1 MKPVVKFTKVSKRY
15 SLFKKKSD
23 QLLDM
28 FSFKKNKKNFSALS
42 DVSFEVFRGETIG
55 IVGTNGSGKSTL
67 SNLLAQV
74 IPPSSGII
82 EMHGEPTLVAI
93 SAGLN
98 NHLTG
103 YENIELK
110 CLMHGMNKKE
120 IEAITPA
127 IIDFADI
134 GDFMDQPI
142 KNYSSGMKS
151 RLGFAISVHIDPD
164 ILIID
169 EALSVGD
176 STFHQKC
183 VDKFAEFKQ
192 QGKTIFFISH
202 SLNQV
207 KSISDRMIWMN
218 HGQIEMFDET
228 EKVAKEYNSFIKWF
242 NQLTKEE
249 KKEYKQSKLR
259 SQMNKSTIETDPI
272 KRLEKRKKRTSF
284 SSVFQI
290 VLFSLFVIISTLL
303 LFIDQPVEAVKDQF
317 GFLNSKEAA
326 SETAE
331 EDKNTAEGQGPVEM
345 KEIDQPGAI
354 NTESSKVYNEPEL
367 TSVQGE
373 IPITTKVDVENQI
386 GDVYE
391 VTYEGQK
398 GYVKASNI
406 QLSPGESEISTI
418 TLDELAQAFPGSFAQ
433 SYEYFFAFIDSDY
446 ESVKSTFNGL
456 TDETEDE
463 SGRSVLL
470 YETDGVAFK
479 FDEDNN
485 TDELEVMNI
494 DVHDEAIEELKEK
507 AYLSSNDDTIHYI
520 ENENFQV
527 ILNAEEETLQFKT
540 KKEKQE

>member
-259 SQMNKSTIETDPI
+259 SQMDKSTIETDPI
-272 KRLEKRKKRTSF
+272 RRLEKRKKRAPF
-284 SSVFQI
+284 SSIFQI

-317 GFLNSKEAA
+317 GFLSSQQAA

-331 EDKNTAEGQGPVEM
+331 EKEDKAEGPVEM
-345 KEIDQPGAI
+345 KEIDQQGAI
-354 NTESSKVYNEPEL
+354 IAESSDLYNEPEL
-367 TSVQGE
+367 TSVKE
-373 IPITTKVDVENQI
+373 KLPITTKVDVVNQI

-391 VTYEGQK
+391 VTYEGEK
-398 GYVKASNI
+398 GYVKAPDI
-406 QLSPGESEISTI
+406 QLSPGQNEITDL

-433 SYEYFFAFIDSDY
+433 SYEYFFAFSDSDY

-463 SGRSVLL
+463 SGRNILL
-470 YETDGVAFK
+470 YEADGVAFK
-479 FDEDNN
+479 FDEDNE
-485 TDELEVMNI
+485 TDEIEVMNI
-494 DVHDEAIEELKEK
+494 DVHDEAIEELKDK
-507 AYLSSNDDTIHYI
+507 AYLSSNDDSIHFI
-520 ENENFQV
+520 ENDKFQV
-527 ILNAEEETLQFKT
+527 ILNVEEETLQFKI
-540 KKEKQE
+540 KKENEE